1 MFERGGTMKLSDNK
15 RKVMEI
21 IWDDALTDEN
31 HEITAKDASEI
42 LMKKHGWNKTSN
54 YVYFSRLLQKGAI
67 SRRYPNY
74 TIKAIIQRDEVA
86 FQAIRLIIEQ
96 SFGNSV
102 LHFFEVFI
110 ENTALTK
117 ADVTEMKRLLTERKP
132 EL

>member
-1 MFERGGTMKLSDNK
+1 MKLSDNE

-67 SRRYPNY
+67 SRRYPTTRSKRSY
-74 TIKAIIQRDEVA
+74 RETR
-86 FQAIRLIIEQ
+86 
-96 SFGNSV
+96 
-102 LHFFEVFI
+102 LHF
-110 ENTALTK
+110 
-117 ADVTEMKRLLTERKP
+117 KP
-132 EL
+132 YD